1 VGFERQVLSELKPAD
16 DVTAFVMAGG
26 RSLRMGE
33 GKDKA
38 MLDFGGQSLLQ
49 CAMGVASEVS
59 SEVRIVGPASTLA
72 SLGTVVED
80 VHRGHGP
87 LGGIH
92 AALRSS
98 RTGLNLVLAVDMP
111 LMEAHFLEY
120 LISKARESMALVT
133 VPMVG
138 GRYQPLCAV
147 YHLDFAEIAQAAL
160 LAGENKIDALFAGIE
175 TRVIGDQELV
185 AGGFSPDIFMNVNT
199 PVEFERARQFVKS
212 KIIS

>member
-1 VGFERQVLSELKPAD
+1 MSEFRPAD
-16 DVTAFVMAGG
+16 DVTAFVIAGG

-49 CAMGVASEVS
+49 RAMGVASRVS
-59 SEVRIVGPASTLA
+59 SEVRIVGPANNLA
-72 SLGTVVED
+72 PLGTVIED
-80 VHRGHGP
+80 IHRGQGP
-87 LGGIH
+87 LAGIH

-120 LISKARESMALVT
+120 LVLRARESTALVT
-133 VPMVG
+133 VPMSG
-138 GRYQPLCAV
+138 ERLQPLCAV
-147 YHLDFAEIAQAAL
+147 YRLGFAGVAERSL
-160 LAGENKIDALFAGIE
+160 LAGENKIDALFAGIK
-175 TRVIGDQELV
+175 TRVIEEPELV
-185 AGGFSPDIFMNVNT
+185 AAGFSPDIFTNVNT
-199 PVEFERARQFVKS
+199 PAEFERARQFIKS